1 MVYPKQVMRATELEK
16 WDFRVSTC
24 FMHTVEKDKT
34 MRGKR
39 LRQETVRFYLT
50 QRFLKSG
57 DLEQQERGGES
68 V

>member
-1 MVYPKQVMRATELEK
+1 MIYPKPVMRATELEK
-16 WDFRVSTC
+16 MGFPREYLLY
-24 FMHTVEKDKT
+24 TVEKDKT

-57 DLEQQERGGES
+57 DLEQQG
-68 V
+68 

>member
-1 MVYPKQVMRATELEK
+1 MIYPKPVMRATELEK

-39 LRQETVRFYLT
+39 LGKKQSDFI
-50 QRFLKSG
+50 
-57 DLEQQERGGES
+57 
-68 V
+68 